1 MTLGLEVEE
10 EMGRR
15 ALPTTLVV
23 EAQMEAWCWLDR
35 ARDKLRE
42 AWVTMDRELWEA
54 EQELRRAN
62 GLVEGASDD
71 A

>member
-1 MTLGLEVEE
+1 M
-10 EMGRR
+10 
-15 ALPTTLVV
+15 V

-62 GLVEGASDD
+62 RIAEGVSDD
-71 A
+71 AR

>member
-1 MTLGLEVEE
+1 
-10 EMGRR
+10 MGRKP
-15 ALPTTLVV
+15 LPTTKAVNH
-23 EAQMEAWCWLDR
+23 MIEAWVWLDR

-62 GLVEGASDD
+62 GLIEGRRDE
-71 A
+71 